1 MELGSLG
8 PGLSLMIDSYMEQSD
23 CVQASQHSS
32 GTDGVE
38 VTMLFNFNFNSYNS
52 YFDKTHMH
60 P

>member
-1 MELGSLG
+1 
-8 PGLSLMIDSYMEQSD
+8 MIDSYMEQSD